1 MNYSEPDDRVFLQ
14 LVHEGRIE
22 HFGHREHLRMAFLA
36 ARSSETFQEVV
47 ARCRRG
53 IRAVATAQGAA
64 DRYNETI
71 TAAWAAIVL
80 RQAAGMPGASFDDV
94 LAAHPELE
102 DPRLLERYCRYAA
115 SRCQ

>member
-1 MNYSEPDDRVFLQ
+1 MKYPEPDDRTFLR

-22 HFGHREHLRMAFLA
+22 DFGHRDHLRMAFLA
-36 ARSSETFQEVV
+36 ARASETFDEVV

-53 IRAVATAQGAA
+53 IRAVATAHGAP

-71 TAAWAAIVL
+71 TAAWAAIML
-80 RQAAGMPGASFDDV
+80 QMAATMPDASFDEV
-94 LAAHPELE
+94 VAAHPELE
-102 DPRLLERYCRYAA
+102 DPRLLERYRYAA